1 MNNQRANRQLSALE
15 ANIKKVLITLPV
27 KAGNVAVNF
36 SLENFRRQ
44 GFLGH
49 TFQPWRSRKNPT
61 KWGQAPVRNGR
72 SLLVLTARL
81 RRSVRITRT
90 GSDGVLVGSDVP
102 YASVHNDGMRMGQI
116 QQVKAHTRSISTVAK
131 VTSIK
136 SRRTTSKRVHA
147 QSVQVSAHTRKVNQN
162 IPARPF
168 LKESPYL
175 TAQLSRMVAAE
186 FLKAYKITF
195 NG

>member
-1 MNNQRANRQLSALE
+1 
-15 ANIKKVLITLPV
+15 
-27 KAGNVAVNF
+27 
-36 SLENFRRQ
+36 
-44 GFLGH
+44 
-49 TFQPWRSRKNPT
+49 
-61 KWGQAPVRNGR
+61 
-72 SLLVLTARL
+72 
-81 RRSVRITRT
+81 
-90 GSDGVLVGSDVP
+90 
-102 YASVHNDGMRMGQI
+102 ASVHNDGMRMGQI

-147 QSVQVSAHTRKVNQN
+147 QSVQVSAHNRKVNQN

>member
-1 MNNQRANRQLSALE
+1 M
-15 ANIKKVLITLPV
+15 
-27 KAGNVAVNF
+27 
-36 SLENFRRQ
+36 
-44 GFLGH
+44 
-49 TFQPWRSRKNPT
+49 
-61 KWGQAPVRNGR
+61 
-72 SLLVLTARL
+72 
-81 RRSVRITRT
+81 RT
-90 GSDGVLVGSDVP
+90 EYDGVLVGSDVP

-147 QSVQVSAHTRKVNQN
+147 QSVQVSAHNRKVNQN

-186 FLKAYKITF
+186 FFKAYKITF